1 MRVST
6 KGEHCPRPAPCL
18 ARCSHHVAGYPSWK
32 ISVGVS
38 SPFPERVLAGLSAEN
53 ASFFP
58 SRRQVSF
65 FNPKKKKEKAPKKST
80 KSAVKRK
87 GELAAKSGSLWLLP
101 PAESPREPP
110 ARGRR
115 GLGRARGAA
124 ALAARCQPRSPL
136 LVLQCSRVLG
146 PRADGRQ
153 CQQLTT

>member
-1 MRVST
+1 M
-6 KGEHCPRPAPCL
+6 
-18 ARCSHHVAGYPSWK
+18 AGYPSWK

-53 ASFFP
+53 AAFFP

-65 FNPKKKKEKAPKKST
+65 FNPKKKKKAQRKST

-101 PAESPREPP
+101 PAESLREPP

-115 GLGRARGAA
+115 GEDGRVVPRLWRRGANP
-124 ALAARCQPRSPL
+124 ALPSLFCS
-136 LVLQCSRVLG
+136 VLACWGLE
-146 PRADGRQ
+146 PMADNVNN
-153 CQQLTT
+153 